1 MRFNP
6 SVAWISLP
14 LVLALTGCATSPY
27 SQLETATPTVTP
39 AQVAELQQAAKS
51 PEQLGIEMHV
61 TERGINFNGVNAI
74 EAVENATVP
83 LLEIPADKPD
93 APGGQYRMPVIT
105 AAVNGKPGVRILLDS
120 GSNRNLFGYTLAR
133 NLGVPMI
140 AGLKPVTGYGI
151 GGAVDNYAAIINSV
165 RIGSIELRKAIAIIG
180 PDAQVLNFMRGFRD
194 STPGM
199 ILGVNALRGISY
211 LTIDS
216 LRGMVLFGATE
227 PYLPD
232 DTLKFMTTAPL
243 HWVGELPAVDVSID
257 GRDSIPCILD
267 TGGDYGMLL
276 PRTQAIELDYWK
288 PGKGSLTTS
297 RGVAGASLGANYLI
311 KQVRVGSETLVHVS
325 GNTTLVGPEPGGGRV
340 FLGNVMLRRY
350 RLTFD
355 FKRSIL
361 WLER

>member
-1 MRFNP
+1 MS
-6 SVAWISLP
+6 SVRSLAAFSLL
-14 LVLALTGCATSPY
+14 LVTGCATSPY
-27 SQLETATPTVTP
+27 SQLETATPVLTP
-39 AQVAELQQAAKS
+39 AQVAELQNDAKT

-61 TERGINFNGVNAI
+61 TERGVNFNGVNAI
-74 EAVENATVP
+74 EAVENATIP
-83 LLEIPADKPD
+83 LLEIPADRPNLS
-93 APGGQYRMPVIT
+93 GGQYRVPVISV
-105 AAVNGKPGVRILLDS
+105 AVNGKPGVRLLLDS

-133 NLGVPMI
+133 SLGIPVI
-140 AGLKPVTGYGI
+140 VGLKPMTGYGI
-151 GGAVDNYAAIINSV
+151 GGAVDNYAAIVHSLQ
-165 RIGSIELRKAIAIIG
+165 IGSIELKKAIAIVG
-180 PDAQVLNFMRGFRD
+180 PDAQVLNFVRGFRD
-194 STPGM
+194 KTQVM

-216 LRGMVLFGATE
+216 LRGTVLLGANE

-232 DTLKFMTTAPL
+232 DTLKFMTTTPL
-243 HWVGELPAVDVSID
+243 HWVGELPAVDISID
-257 GRDSIPCILD
+257 GRDPVPCILD

-297 RGVAGASLGANYLI
+297 RGVGGASLSASYLV
-311 KQVRVGSETLVHVS
+311 KQARVGGETLVHIP
-325 GNTTLVGPEPGGGRV
+325 GNTTLVGPEAGGGRV

-355 FKRSIL
+355 FKRSVL

>member
-1 MRFNP
+1 MR
-6 SVAWISLP
+6 SLRSFAAFSLLLL
-14 LVLALTGCATSPY
+14 LVFTGCATSPY
-27 SQLETATPTVTP
+27 SQLETATPILTS
-39 AQVAELQQAAKS
+39 AQVAELQKDAKT
-51 PEQLGIEMHV
+51 PEQLGVEMHV
-61 TERGINFNGVNAI
+61 TERGVNFNGVNAI
-74 EAVENATVP
+74 EAAENATVP
-83 LLEIPADKPD
+83 LLEIPADRPNVS
-93 APGGQYRMPVIT
+93 GGLYRVPVIL
-105 AAVNGKPGVRILLDS
+105 AMVNGKPGVRLLLDS

-133 NLGVPMI
+133 SLGIPII

-151 GGAVDNYAAIINSV
+151 GGAVDNYGAIVNSLQV
-165 RIGSIELRKAIAIIG
+165 GSIELKKAIAIVG
-180 PDAQVLNFMRGFRD
+180 PDAQVLNFVRGFRD
-194 STPGM
+194 RTQVM

-211 LTIDS
+211 LTIDA
-216 LRGMVLFGATE
+216 LRGTVLLGATE

-232 DTLKFMTTAPL
+232 DTLTFMTTAPL

-257 GRDSIPCILD
+257 GRDPVPCLLD

-297 RGVAGASLGANYLI
+297 RGVGGASLSASYLV
-311 KQVRVGSETLVHVS
+311 KQARVGGETLVHIPS
-325 GNTTLVGPEPGGGRV
+325 NTTLVGPEPGGGRV

-355 FKRSIL
+355 FKRNVL